1 MADYTIVSENAPI
14 NILYYTISEFNP
26 TLSDCHCKL
35 EWEMSA
41 NHSVTPTSSE
51 ECSMHPMPL
60 RYIWSEDS
68 TSAFREAMSSSAL
81 QLQIDHF
88 LSKTDIQILTL
99 QRLNWPIFLLMQ
111 LISLLKSL
119 RKHKITTKHN
129 KSFDDDLRSSRQNL
143 INFGKVYIKY
153 PKGRTK

>member
-1 MADYTIVSENAPI
+1 
-14 NILYYTISEFNP
+14 
-26 TLSDCHCKL
+26 
-35 EWEMSA
+35 
-41 NHSVTPTSSE
+41 
-51 ECSMHPMPL
+51 MHPMTL
-60 RYIWSEDS
+60 RYIWSEDYP
-68 TSAFREAMSSSAL
+68 SAFQEALSSSAL

-119 RKHKITTKHN
+119 KNKHKISTKHN
-129 KSFDDDLRSSRQNL
+129 KSFDNDLRSSRQNL

-153 PKGRTK
+153 PKGRTI

>member
-1 MADYTIVSENAPI
+1 VVDYTIESENALI
-14 NILYYTISEFNP
+14 NILYYKISEFNP

-35 EWEMSA
+35 EWEMCA
-41 NHSVTPTSSE
+41 NYSLTPTSSE
-51 ECSMHPMPL
+51 DCSMHPIPL

-68 TSAFREAMSSSAL
+68 TSAFQEALSSSAL

-88 LSKTDIQILTL
+88 LSKTNIHILTL

-119 RKHKITTKHN
+119 KKTTK
-129 KSFDDDLRSSRQNL
+129 LQQNITNRL
-143 INFGKVYIKY
+143 IMI
-153 PKGRTK
+153 

>member
-1 MADYTIVSENAPI
+1 MVDYTIESENALI
-14 NILYYTISEFNP
+14 NILYYKISEFNP

-41 NHSVTPTSSE
+41 NYSLTPTSSE

-68 TSAFREAMSSSAL
+68 ISAFQEALSSSAL
-81 QLQIDHF
+81 HLQIDHF
-88 LSKTDIQILTL
+88 LSKTNIHILTL
-99 QRLNWPIFLLMQ
+99 QRLNWPVFLLMQ

-119 RKHKITTKHN
+119 KKTTK
-129 KSFDDDLRSSRQNL
+129 LQQNITNRL
-143 INFGKVYIKY
+143 IMI
-153 PKGRTK
+153 

>member
-1 MADYTIVSENAPI
+1 MVDYTIVSENALK
-14 NILYYTISEFNP
+14 NILYFKISEFNP

-41 NHSVTPTSSE
+41 NYSLTPTSSE

-60 RYIWSEDS
+60 RYIWSEDY
-68 TSAFREAMSSSAL
+68 TSAFQEALSSSAL

-119 RKHKITTKHN
+119 KKTQNYN
-129 KSFDDDLRSSRQNL
+129 K
-143 INFGKVYIKY
+143 
-153 PKGRTK
+153 T

>member
-1 MADYTIVSENAPI
+1 MVDYTIESENALI
-14 NILYYTISEFNP
+14 NILYYKISEFNP

-41 NHSVTPTSSE
+41 NYSLTPTSSE

-68 TSAFREAMSSSAL
+68 TSALSSSAL

-88 LSKTDIQILTL
+88 LSKTNIHILTL

-119 RKHKITTKHN
+119 KKTTRLQQNITN
-129 KSFDDDLRSSRQNL
+129 RL
-143 INFGKVYIKY
+143 IMI
-153 PKGRTK
+153 

>member
-1 MADYTIVSENAPI
+1 
-14 NILYYTISEFNP
+14 
-26 TLSDCHCKL
+26 
-35 EWEMSA
+35 MSA
-41 NHSVTPTSSE
+41 KNSLTPTSSE

-68 TSAFREAMSSSAL
+68 TSAFQEALSSSAL

-119 RKHKITTKHN
+119 KKHKITTKHN

-143 INFGKVYIKY
+143 INLGKVYIKY
-153 PKGRTK
+153 PKGRTI

>member
-1 MADYTIVSENAPI
+1 VVDYNIVSENALK
-14 NILYYTISEFNP
+14 NILYFKISEFNP

-41 NHSVTPTSSE
+41 NYSLTPTPSE

-68 TSAFREAMSSSAL
+68 TSAFQEALSSSAI

-99 QRLNWPIFLLMQ
+99 QRLNWPIFILMQ

-119 RKHKITTKHN
+119 KKKHKITTKHS
-129 KSFDDDLRSSRQNL
+129 KSFDLVDK
-143 INFGKVYIKY
+143 I
-153 PKGRTK
+153 